1 MQSVSLPMFCE
12 NVSNSGCSGPNDLGV
27 PVFLSIGTK
36 ILMDKIFTHQSRET
50 NENPPPLEFDANFLD
65 CLNR

>member
-1 MQSVSLPMFCE
+1 MFCE

-36 ILMDKIFTHQSRET
+36 ILMDKIFTHESRET
-50 NENPPPLEFDANFLD
+50 NENPPLWSLMPISLTV
-65 CLNR
+65 